1 MSESILAGE
10 HRLLRI
16 HFGEED
22 KFERTRL
29 SQLILKLAR
38 KQNLAG
44 CTIVRGM
51 AGFGKGH
58 RLHTQFQME
67 GAGWD
72 LPLVI
77 EVVDQKEKIE
87 RFLKEIEP
95 MLSGTLVTEERAMV
109 HHYSARMASDPSDR
123 KGD

>member
-1 MSESILAGE
+1 MNERNLVDE

-16 HFGEED
+16 HIGEED
-22 KFERTRL
+22 KFERKRL
-29 SQLILKLAR
+29 SQLILEKAR
-38 KQNLAG
+38 ERNLAG

-51 AGFGKGH
+51 AGFGKGR

-77 EVVDQKEKIE
+77 EVIDQLETIE

-95 MLSGTLVTEERAMV
+95 MLGGTLVTEERALV
-109 HHYSARMASDPSDR
+109 HHYS
-123 KGD
+123 KGS